1 MTTDRPSRT
10 ELLDAIGSA
19 VLAPSIHNTQPWLF
33 RLVDGGVEVF
43 ADWSRQLPVA
53 DPDGRAVRVSCGAAV
68 LNLRLAIQHIGFTP
82 EVELSFQH
90 EGPLARVR
98 TVARSRPTPS
108 DEALYRAIPQRR
120 SNRFPY
126 LDTSVSAPERT
137 ALVRA
142 AEAEGAWMSFVIGQ
156 PALEVVVELVRLA
169 ERTLTSDPN
178 YRAELAAWSRVDP
191 QSPDGVPRTAGGPAP
206 EPHDLLVGRDFGG
219 AARAPGREF
228 EPEPFVAVVG
238 TFVDSP
244 TAEITAGQALQRVLL
259 TATGYGLAASLTSQP
274 IDVASVREQLRI
286 GLHRHGPPQMVI
298 RLGRGVPAP
307 RTLRRSVNDVLLESG

>member
-68 LNLRLAIQHIGFTP
+68 LNLRLAIQHIGF
-82 EVELSFQH
+82 
-90 EGPLARVR
+90 

-286 GLHRHGPPQMVI
+286 GLHRHGPPQMVL